1 MGYIRDR
8 RNRGVTEM
16 IIDYGD
22 KERYEIELIDDGTLD
37 TVISINNKEFRFSS
51 EYAEIYRDKEG
62 YMTEEGL
69 RELAEETIY
78 LESF

>member
-1 MGYIRDR
+1 
-8 RNRGVTEM
+8 M

>member
-1 MGYIRDR
+1 
-8 RNRGVTEM
+8 M
-16 IIDYGD
+16 IIDYGN

-37 TVISINNKEFRFSS
+37 TVISINKKEFRFSS

>member
-1 MGYIRDR
+1 
-8 RNRGVTEM
+8 M
-16 IIDYGD
+16 IIDYGNNE
-22 KERYEIELIDDGTLD
+22 KYKIELIDDGTLD
-37 TVISINNKEFRFSS
+37 TVISINEKEFRFSS
-51 EYAEIYRDKEG
+51 EYAEIYRTEEG